1 MPDAAPR
8 RLALLALVSARFYGN
23 GPHPL
28 QLVCTTEDASDAE
41 CDQTIAEVEPGAEW
55 DELEAQI
62 VAHAAEHHAADPEA
76 APPSPS
82 LTAPGVVAGLLADVA
97 DARAQLAGVQ
107 HGAGAWIREAVAR
120 ETAGLTARL
129 AEVTAER
136 DKAYRER
143 AHLVAHLAAC
153 HPSVML
159 TDNTEPDWPIVFVST
174 SAGQMSWHIAK
185 ADLELFG
192 HVPATTEPTWDG
204 HTTEEKYQRLAELV
218 RTLSYLGPPA
228 QVDASIAEGKLER
241 ALAANQRWAETLG
254 DVRQRHA
261 EVKRERDAHKLRADH
276 YEGLWRAEHGLP
288 PEGNET
294 EGNHA

>member
-1 MPDAAPR
+1 M
-8 RLALLALVSARFYGN
+8 S
-23 GPHPL
+23 GPPL
-28 QLVCTTEDASDAE
+28 DAE
-41 CDQTIAEVEPGAEW
+41 
-55 DELEAQI
+55 
-62 VAHAAEHHAADPEA
+62 
-76 APPSPS
+76 
-82 LTAPGVVAGLLADVA
+82 TAVHGLLADVA
-97 DARAQLAGVQ
+97 EARAQLAD
-107 HGAGAWIREAVAR
+107 
-120 ETAGLTARL
+120 
-129 AEVTAER
+129 VTAER

>member
-153 HPSVML
+153 HPAQWADEGS
-159 TDNTEPDWPIVFVST
+159 DWPIVYVQT
-174 SAGQMSWHIAK
+174 PAGQMSWHIARTDQ
-185 ADLELFG
+185 DLFE
-192 HVPATTEPTWDG
+192 HVRPIGDGTAPQWDG
-204 HTTEEKYQRLAELV
+204 HTTEVKYARLAELTRTVASNLSDPLRAEAAAAPGDATATMTVDV
-218 RTLSYLGPPA
+218 RLPGPGESEEAYQAYLDGLFAPVRGEMA
-228 QVDASIAEGKLER
+228 RLREA
-241 ALAANQRWAETLG
+241 LG
-254 DVRQRHA
+254 DGR
-261 EVKRERDAHKLRADH
+261 
-276 YEGLWRAEHGLP
+276 
-288 PEGNET
+288 
-294 EGNHA
+294 